1 MRPLFAFALASVA
14 LTGGARRAQAQVSAD
29 SALFAVNNT
38 TTIYTVNRLTGAT
51 TAAGTLLFNSVAIA
65 RDPTTGRVYYLSSNT
80 VSPAGRVAYWD
91 PTTNTNTL
99 LNGGGAPVQNVG
111 PTLIDDALAF
121 TAGGVLYAMRGSVSN
136 LYSINTSTGAYT
148 LLGPVKVGTT
158 TGAALLSTSDF
169 SVDQNG
175 AMYLIARDAGGNSS
189 AYTLSLVP
197 SGGVYV
203 ATFLTAVTTAF
214 LDAIAVGAD
223 GRFYAG
229 GRTGALWTGS
239 TISPVTQLA
248 ASGPFSFYDFA
259 FSPRFADLSV
269 TGTSPGLPRG
279 DTAAYTITVSNTGP
293 QSAVGQITVVD
304 SLPAGLTYQRVTG
317 AGWSCTASG
326 QRVVCLNAGP
336 LANGGNTNFVLF
348 ASVAVG
354 TTGSPTN
361 ILNVL
366 SSTID
371 PDQTDNRF
379 TFTTATTNAVFAP
392 TKTHAGNFTVGQNG
406 VYTIAATNSGSWA
419 TISTLTV
426 TDTMPAGMTFVSG
439 AGTNWTC
446 AAVGTAPQVVT
457 CTRPN
462 TTPIAVGGTTSIT
475 LTVAVAAAAAP
486 SKTNKIYLAGGGQL
500 ATTTAS
506 DLTTVNP
513 LTVDVAPA
521 LATIS
526 QLPSNVTSY
535 TQTFTITNS
544 SAVSTTYN
552 LVATKVPGTSL
563 TITSVKGVAGT
574 STTQVVGAG
583 ASVPVNVIYT
593 VVAGASAGA
602 IDTLILTATSQLN
615 ALMTDRG
622 ELAVTVVRAGLT
634 ISKQLFR
641 DDQTTLIAPVAK
653 VSPGEFVQFKVSV
666 TATGAAGSTLV
677 HVTDA
682 IPTASVTFVSTSPDA
697 AGWTI
702 TQSAG
707 TVTGDLTGSLATG
720 LTRFFWIRVQVK

>member
-1 MRPLFAFALASVA
+1 MRPLFALALASVA
-14 LTGGARRAQAQVSAD
+14 VIGGARRAQAQVSAD
-29 SALFAVNNT
+29 SALFAVNST
-38 TTIYTVNRLTGAT
+38 STIFTVNRLTGAT
-51 TAAGTLLFNSVAIA
+51 AAAGTLLFNSVAIA

-99 LNGGGAPVQNVG
+99 LNGAGAPVQNVG
-111 PTLIDDALAF
+111 ALIDDALAF

-136 LYSINTSTGAYT
+136 LYSINTATGAYT
-148 LLGPVKVGTT
+148 LLGPVKVGATN
-158 TGAALLSTSDF
+158 GPALLSTSDF

-175 AMYLIARDAGGNSS
+175 TMYLIARDAGGNSS
-189 AYTLSLVP
+189 AYTLSLTP
-197 SGGVYV
+197 TGGVYI
-203 ATFLTAVTTAF
+203 ATFLTTVTTAF
-214 LDAIAVGAD
+214 LDAMAVGAD

-248 ASGPFSFYDFA
+248 ASGPFAFYDFA

-269 TGTSPGLPRG
+269 TGTSTGLPVG
-279 DTAAYTITVSNTGP
+279 SVATYNITVSNSGP

-304 SLPAGLTYQRVTG
+304 SLPTGLTYQSVTG
-317 AGWSCTASG
+317 AGWSCAATG
-326 QRVVCLNAGP
+326 QRVVCVNAGP
-336 LANGGNTNFVLF
+336 LANGGNTTL
-348 ASVAVG
+348 AISAAVAVG

-361 ILNVL
+361 ILIVL
-366 SSTID
+366 GSTID
-371 PDQTDNRF
+371 PDQSDNRF
-379 TFTTATTNAVFAP
+379 TFTTATTSAAFAP

-406 VYTIAATNSGSWA
+406 VYTISATNSGSWA

-426 TDTMPAGMTFVSG
+426 TDTLPAGMSYVSG
-439 AGTNWTC
+439 TGTNWTC
-446 AAVGTAPQVVT
+446 ASTGGAPDVVT
-457 CTRPN
+457 CTHLN
-462 TTPIAVGGTTSIT
+462 TTPIAIGGSTSIT

-506 DLTTVNP
+506 DPTTVNP
-513 LTVDVAPA
+513 LTVAVTPD
-521 LATIS
+521 LATVS
-526 QLPSNVTSY
+526 QLPSNATSY

-544 SAVSTTYN
+544 SAASTTYN

-574 STTQVVGAG
+574 TTTQVVGAG

-593 VVAGASAGA
+593 VVAGAPAGA
-602 IDTLILTATSQLN
+602 IDTLILTATSTVN

-622 ELAVTVVRAGLT
+622 ALAVTVVRAGLT
-634 ISKQLFR
+634 ISKQLYR
-641 DDQTTLIAPVAK
+641 DDQTTLITPVAK

-666 TATGAAGSTLV
+666 TATGVAGSTLV

-682 IPTASVTFVSTSPDA
+682 IPTASVIFVSTSPDA
-697 AGWTI
+697 AGWTLS
-702 TQSAG
+702 QAAG